1 MTFACFCGAVS
12 VTTAKRPD
20 FVHACN
26 CDLCRKAGAR
36 WGYFDPAEVAVNGAT
51 ATFRRHDKPEPGVD
65 VHFCPA
71 CGSTTHFRL
80 TEAAVSQHGDV
91 MMGVN
96 AGLANEAELAGIEL
110 RYPDGKNWSGEGEF
124 GYVRASRILGDGSC
138 RASDPSSSDR
148 ARQ

>member
-1 MTFACFCGAVS
+1 MTFTCFCKAVS

-26 CDLCRKAGAR
+26 CDLCRKSGAR
-36 WGYFDPAEVAVNGAT
+36 WGYFAPVEVAVDGAT
-51 ATFRRHDKPEPGVD
+51 ATFRRSDKPEPGVD

-80 TEAAVSQHGDV
+80 TQAAVAKHGDV

-96 AGLANEAELAGIEL
+96 AGLAEEGELAGIEL
-110 RYPDGKNWSGEGEF
+110 RYPDGKNWSGDGEF
-124 GYVRASRILGDGSC
+124 GYVRDSRILG
-138 RASDPSSSDR
+138 ASG
-148 ARQ
+148 

>member
-12 VTTAKRPD
+12 LATTRWPE

-36 WGYFDPAEVAVNGAT
+36 WGYFEPAEVTVTGPT
-51 ATFRRHDKPEPGVD
+51 ATYRRHDKPEPGVD
-65 VHFCPA
+65 VHFCPT

-80 TEAAVSQHGDV
+80 TESAVERHGDV

-96 AGLANEAELAGIEL
+96 AGLADEADLAGIEL
-110 RYPDGKNWSGEGEF
+110 RYPDGKNWSGEGAF
-124 GYVRASRILGDGSC
+124 GYVRPGRMLGAS
-138 RASDPSSSDR
+138 A
-148 ARQ
+148 

>member
-1 MTFACFCGAVS
+1 MTLTCFCKAVCL
-12 VTTAKRPD
+12 TTVGRPE

-26 CDLCRKAGAR
+26 CDLCRKSGAR
-36 WGYFDPAEVAVNGAT
+36 WGYFGPAEVTMRGTT
-51 ATFRRHDKPEPGVD
+51 ATYRRTDKPEPGVD

-80 TEAAVSQHGDV
+80 TEAAVRKHGDL

-96 AGLANEAELAGIEL
+96 MGLADEADLAGIEL

-124 GYVRASRILGDGSC
+124 EYVRDSRILG
-138 RASDPSSSDR
+138 A
-148 ARQ
+148 AA